1 MNEINMRP
9 PGGRDRRRDRRA
21 SGFPAR
27 KGPTRTIDSEGDIY
41 RKLGVSVSE
50 ELFDQ
55 IRVAAALEKVSIR
68 EFVLRPLIPEV
79 ERVYREHGL
88 D

>member
-1 MNEINMRP
+1 MNEINMRLP
-9 PGGRDRRRDRRA
+9 SVRDRRRVRRA
-21 SGFPAR
+21 SGPPAR
-27 KGPTRTIDSEGDIY
+27 KGPTRTIDSDGEIY

-55 IRVAAALEKVSIR
+55 IRVSAALEKVSIR